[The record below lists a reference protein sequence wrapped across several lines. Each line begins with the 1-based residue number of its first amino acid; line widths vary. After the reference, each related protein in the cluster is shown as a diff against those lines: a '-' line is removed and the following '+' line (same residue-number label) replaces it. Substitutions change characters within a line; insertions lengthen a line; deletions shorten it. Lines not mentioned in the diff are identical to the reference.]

1 MAKRTGEG
9 EWDHQQQQLC
19 NRNKTKL
26 CVFEDLRNP
35 TLCAKK
41 NFLQHFVDE
50 RDVEIDKC

>member
-41 NFLQHFVDE
+41 LFATFSGGE
-50 RDVEIDKC
+50 RCRNRQM